1 MTLDPRPPDRGPAQ
15 SRPHGHLGVLKVVVL
30 LTFALLTL
38 RLANMQ
44 IVNGAEYRERA
55 ANNHIQSQQIL
66 PSRGL
71 IYDRNGEALVEN
83 VGVYTAT
90 LLPEFLPNVT
100 TADTWQ
106 DQRWKIYGHLEDML
120 GVSALAL
127 DTQVRE
133 AEAADVGYR
142 AIAVKTNLTQEEAL
156 MLSEA
161 EVDLPGVTLT
171 VTPGR
176 EYTGGDAFSPI
187 LGYIGPQTAEEWDR
201 FQHEG
206 YEFNQPVG
214 KTGVELR
221 YEKDLRGKAGVSA
234 NEVDADGDLINVLD
248 TVPPTPGNSLRL
260 AIDAEMQRYVEN
272 LLLTAMGSPAYRATK
287 ASAVVMDVETGE
299 VLSIVSVPGWDNNIF
314 GNLRERSDEYLDL
327 IEDPRKPLLNQA
339 INPASPGSTFKLI
352 TAAAALQEGNATPNT
367 TRNIPT
373 VVKEFVGENG
383 TVYPYFDWRAH
394 GPIDLYEAIA
404 WSSNL
409 YMFQISCGFPD
420 EGIKGLGDDVYDS
433 ARLLAFYARSF
444 GLGRETGIDIPGEVA
459 GIIPTPEWK
468 RESRSD
474 PEIFHPEDAEW
485 YHADT
490 CFTSVGQGDVLAT
503 PLQIAVMTAA
513 VANNGKVLVPHVV
526 DAVLSPEGEVVR
538 EIPTQFD
545 QVPVS
550 DEHLEAV
557 RVGMLRSVQD
567 GAGSRASQPGLDI
580 AGKTG
585 TSEFVL
591 PDGRVDEHAWFTGF
605 YPYYDPQIAVTVY
618 FDLGIGGNDAAP
630 IAGRIFSYY
639 AENMQ
644 P

>member
-221 YEKDLRGKAGVSA
+221 YEKDLR
-234 NEVDADGDLINVLD
+234 
-248 TVPPTPGNSLRL
+248 R
-260 AIDAEMQRYVEN
+260 
-272 LLLTAMGSPAYRATK
+272 
-287 ASAVVMDVETGE
+287 DV
-299 VLSIVSVPGWDNNIF
+299 
-314 GNLRERSDEYLDL
+314 
-327 IEDPRKPLLNQA
+327 
-339 INPASPGSTFKLI
+339 
-352 TAAAALQEGNATPNT
+352 
-367 TRNIPT
+367 
-373 VVKEFVGENG
+373 
-383 TVYPYFDWRAH
+383 
-394 GPIDLYEAIA
+394 
-404 WSSNL
+404 
-409 YMFQISCGFPD
+409 
-420 EGIKGLGDDVYDS
+420 
-433 ARLLAFYARSF
+433 
-444 GLGRETGIDIPGEVA
+444 
-459 GIIPTPEWK
+459 
-468 RESRSD
+468 
-474 PEIFHPEDAEW
+474 
-485 YHADT
+485 
-490 CFTSVGQGDVLAT
+490 
-503 PLQIAVMTAA
+503 
-513 VANNGKVLVPHVV
+513 
-526 DAVLSPEGEVVR
+526 
-538 EIPTQFD
+538 
-545 QVPVS
+545 
-550 DEHLEAV
+550 
-557 RVGMLRSVQD
+557 
-567 GAGSRASQPGLDI
+567 
-580 AGKTG
+580 
-585 TSEFVL
+585 
-591 PDGRVDEHAWFTGF
+591 
-605 YPYYDPQIAVTVY
+605 
-618 FDLGIGGNDAAP
+618 
-630 IAGRIFSYY
+630 
-639 AENMQ
+639 
-644 P
+644 